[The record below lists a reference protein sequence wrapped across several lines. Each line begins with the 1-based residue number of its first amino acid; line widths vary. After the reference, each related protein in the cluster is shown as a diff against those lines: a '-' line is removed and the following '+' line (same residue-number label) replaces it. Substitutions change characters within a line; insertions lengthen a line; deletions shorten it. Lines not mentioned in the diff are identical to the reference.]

1 MSNSSFNSTLSL
13 LTTDVFL
20 DALGFNSWLLIIST
34 FVMPVISLIGAIL
47 CSLSAFIFLQSKFK
61 DPVFFY
67 YQLLCLVYIV
77 HLIHNIPHG
86 LLFSPRYYPQMDT
99 YWSSAFQIYYATISG
114 FLYNY
119 EDVLQMAILLTR
131 MKIFSPFIR
140 IHFTASP
147 KILSFFLLLQ

>member
-13 LTTDVFL
+13 LTVDVFL

-34 FVMPVISLIGAIL
+34 FVLPGISLIGAIL
-47 CSLSAFIFLQSKFK
+47 CSLSAFIFYQPKFK

-99 YWSSAFQIYYATISG
+99 YWSSAFQIYYIASSAL
-114 FLYNY
+114 LYHY
-119 EDVLQMAILLTR
+119 EDILRRPL
-131 MKIFSPFIR
+131 MKTS
-140 IHFTASP
+140 
-147 KILSFFLLLQ
+147 